1 MQKPS
6 YEQAERQEKIRIER
20 ALLRAMTIERSSIV
34 WEREINKLEVYGGTY
49 GLLYYATKRYR
60 KMCINSYESV

>member
-34 WEREINKLEVYGGTY
+34 WEREINKFEFAEVEQECII
-49 GLLYYATKRYR
+49 YYF
-60 KMCINSYESV
+60 

>member
-34 WEREINKLEVYGGTY
+34 WERDICGVWNVNGWRVDGNFVAE
-49 GLLYYATKRYR
+49 
-60 KMCINSYESV
+60 